1 MGNSKHRTEKK
12 RKPWIHGQ
20 VKRESIRNAESITKE
35 MIIENVLEL
44 KKNLSITNKRINSV
58 TVLKQI
64 EHYDY

>member
-1 MGNSKHRTEKK
+1 M
-12 RKPWIHGQ
+12 
-20 VKRESIRNAESITKE
+20 KRESIRNAGSITKE